1 MIYLDHAATTPVPRA
16 VAETMVQVMMEDFGN
31 PGAAKLEVKG
41 VPFGSGFV
49 LNKIPD
55 GDAVQVD
62 YNGRTVRKSVRVS
75 GGTLRVVL
83 TVQTP
88 YGGEDKLVITMRSN

>member
-1 MIYLDHAATTPVPRA
+1 MIMQIGNFASNNSDVITHIPSY
-16 VAETMVQVMMEDFGN
+16 FGN

-49 LNKIPD
+49 LNKIPE
-55 GDAVQVD
+55 GEAVQVD
-62 YNGRTVRKSVRVS
+62 YNGRTVKKSVRVS